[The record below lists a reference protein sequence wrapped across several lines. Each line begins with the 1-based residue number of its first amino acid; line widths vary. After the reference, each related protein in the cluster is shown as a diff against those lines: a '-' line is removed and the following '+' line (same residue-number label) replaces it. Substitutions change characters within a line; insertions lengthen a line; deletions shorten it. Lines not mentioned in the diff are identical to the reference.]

1 MHYIPYYL
9 VFSIVLSFS
18 LPSFAGPFDN
28 LKESLKD
35 VSEVS
40 ETRLNLPEY
49 SPLGK
54 RIANGE
60 AVYEDTFFWINTDG
74 TIGSTSR
81 GWSRVPKQSRHLV
94 FLDKEEAK
102 KIVAYASISPEER
115 KAKEELAA
123 KVAAEKKAK
132 DDKAAAERKVKDDKA
147 AAERKLAQA
156 EANKNKKHKSDADTA
171 AGMIVFADAC
181 VENFMMKREHGK
193 TLKDHSTKEIK
204 DLISKNLVTKEY
216 ANSRIKYYKLMTVNL
231 GYQQKES
238 CDAFSTIAV
247 ALASESE
254 EDLF

>member
-1 MHYIPYYL
+1 MRYLPYYL

-28 LKESLKD
+28 LKESLKE

-40 ETRLNLPEY
+40 EISLNLPEY

-94 FLDKEEAK
+94 FLDKEEAE

-132 DDKAAAERKVKDDKA
+132 DDKAAAEGKVAK
-147 AAERKLAQA
+147 A
-156 EANKNKKHKSDADTA
+156 EANKNKKHKSAADTA

-181 VENFMMKREHGK
+181 VESFMMKREHGK

-204 DLISKNLVTKEY
+204 DLISKNLVTKKY
-216 ANSRIKYYKLMTVNL
+216 ANSRIKYYKLMTVNI